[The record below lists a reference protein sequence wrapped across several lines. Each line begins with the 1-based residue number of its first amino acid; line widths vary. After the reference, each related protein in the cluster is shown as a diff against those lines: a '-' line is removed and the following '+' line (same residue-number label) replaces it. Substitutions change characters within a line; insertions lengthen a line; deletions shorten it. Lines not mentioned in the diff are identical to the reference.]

1 MKIKRFWGNT
11 ENTVRTQIYY
21 AVIAYCLVAII
32 QHDMEIRNILKT
44 KIPEYQQMI
53 ERFGRKIK
61 EKYEENKE
69 IDS

>member
-1 MKIKRFWGNT
+1 
-11 ENTVRTQIYY
+11 
-21 AVIAYCLVAII
+21 
-32 QHDMEIRNILKT
+32 MEIRNILKT